1 MEAYILNQSLD
12 RLGVIDAINE
22 RIIKIKAIATC
33 LLAASHHDEID
44 NENVTGAAWTIEDFI
59 SEIEMLFSLDKKGAN

>member
-22 RIIKIKAIATC
+22 RITKTKALAVC
-33 LLAASHHDEID
+33 LLVASHHDEID
-44 NENVTGAAWTIEDFI
+44 NATVSGAAWAIEDFI
-59 SEIEMLFSLDKKGAN
+59 NEIEELLNIKIK